1 MNIDYY
7 DQLAQN
13 VGEYQ
18 DEKYRQRVEDER
30 EREEEGKEQRENII
44 SAVAPMSEEMIRHG
58 GMKLLGQGFEKAG
71 LKNSAKIVKF
81 LGSNPKDWAKQLYEK
96 GRASV
101 QDQGQDLLRRGQEGL
116 RNRIRGGG
124 ANQEDGGDESLESI
138 RSRLTNSFRDRA
150 GTSRPEVGDV
160 EDNPFR
166 LQNFSP
172 RANVSSEN
180 PQVATRTTPE
190 VSEQTNLTRPPAEP
204 QGEMPT
210 QYNNT
215 EEYARDQNIS
225 LTPEERS
232 SLPDFEDLNITTQ
245 NAEREELPSL
255 RSGGDELFSTPRT
268 IRQGVGSGTP
278 QGQSEIDRANQQ
290 ASQAQSGQ
298 DAMNSQSDRANSNA
312 NEAQNEHEDGGND
325 GTPPRE
331 GEPPETND
339 LEDGFTDAMEG
350 MAETGEAENPIGL
363 LVEAGLGIG
372 ALFASLYGT
381 KQNHNNPVAPPKV
394 VNPSVGFGLRP
405 SQ

>member
-18 DEKYRQRVEDER
+18 DQKYRQRVEDER
-30 EREEEGKEQRENII
+30 EKEEEDKEQRDNII

-58 GMKLLGQGFEKAG
+58 GMGLLAKGFEKAG
-71 LKNSAKIVKF
+71 LKSSAKIVKF
-81 LGSNPKDWAKQLYEK
+81 LGSNPKEWAKQLYEK

-101 QDQGQDLLRRGQEGL
+101 QDEGADLLRRGQEGL

-124 ANQEDGGDESLESI
+124 SNPADGADESVSSI
-138 RSRLTNSFRDRA
+138 RSRLQNSFQDRA

-160 EDNPFR
+160 DDNPFR
-166 LQNFSP
+166 LENFSP

-180 PQVATRTTPE
+180 PTVATRSTPA
-190 VSEQTNLTRPPAEP
+190 VSEN
-204 QGEMPT
+204 QGSV
-210 QYNNT
+210 
-215 EEYARDQNIS
+215 S
-225 LTPEERS
+225 LSESERS
-232 SLPDFEDLNITTQ
+232 QLPDFDQLNIRTENPART
-245 NAEREELPSL
+245 ELPEL

-268 IRQGVGSGTP
+268 IRQGFGSGTP
-278 QGQSEIDRANQQ
+278 QGQTAIDRANQQ

-312 NEAQNEHEDGGND
+312 NQAQNDHQDGGEDGN
-325 GTPPRE
+325 PPPE
-331 GEPPETND
+331 GEEPAPNE

-363 LVEAGLGIG
+363 LIEAGLGIG